1 MSAFWIALSFLTRLP
16 VPARFDCS
24 PVAIGR
30 SVLCYPLV
38 GMVVGGLL
46 FLAQQVL
53 AGHAALGPA
62 LVLVLWV
69 GLTGGLHL
77 DGLADCAD
85 AWIGGQGD
93 RERTLAIMKDPRSG
107 PAAIVAVVL
116 LLLAKYGALVELAAA
131 DLSMPLLWA
140 PVVSRGAV
148 PFWLLTTAYLRRQ
161 GLGSALV
168 EHLPRRAA
176 RWTVAL
182 TLLAAGLGL
191 GFGPLLCAVAV
202 ALLWRHALLR
212 RLGGCTGDTL
222 GAGIELLETSILA
235 TAALTHP

>member
-1 MSAFWIALSFLTRLP
+1 MSAFWLALSFLTRLP

-24 PVAIGR
+24 SAAVGR
-30 SVLCYPLV
+30 SVLFYPAV
-38 GMVVGGLL
+38 GGIIGGLL
-46 FLAQQVL
+46 VLAQQAL
-53 AGHAALGPA
+53 ADHAALGPA
-62 LVLVLWV
+62 LLLALWV

-107 PAAIVAVVL
+107 PAAIAAVVL
-116 LLLAKYGALVELAAA
+116 LLLAKYGALAELSAAGV
-131 DLSMPLLWA
+131 LTPMLWA

-176 RWTVAL
+176 WWVVAL
-182 TLLAAGLGL
+182 TALAGWLGL
-191 GFGPLLCAVAV
+191 GFGPMLLAISMT
-202 ALLWRHALLR
+202 LLLR
-212 RLGGCTGDTL
+212 RIMRQRLGGCTGDTL
-222 GAGIELLETSILA
+222 GAGIELLETSVLVGA
-235 TAALTHP
+235 VLMN